1 MVSLFD
7 FLTEQRAA
15 IVAAWAAEK
24 AAAGPPGDAAR
35 LHAQAAGAY
44 EGLVLSLRDLT
55 GDVYRTYVDQVV
67 KPRLRAGATVAD
79 LHASAEPLVIL
90 IHAAIE
96 QHVADPAERAVL
108 HEQLNARMRRAYG
121 LWDLIAAQIA
131 LEQVPKREA

>member
-1 MVSLFD
+1 
-7 FLTEQRAA
+7 
-15 IVAAWAAEK
+15 
-24 AAAGPPGDAAR
+24 
-35 LHAQAAGAY
+35 
-44 EGLVLSLRDLT
+44 
-55 GDVYRTYVDQVV
+55 VV